1 MQAVG
6 RVLLQ
11 KHCVSVVWSFT
22 TRVLPCYSIP
32 MVKTDTADAHMVT
45 ILPSN
50 GTTVTARLPFLFS
63 PTCIIPLMS
72 TFSVETKTF
81 KNPKSL
87 LPSSLSEKFTQWRSE
102 LWPMASSPAVP
113 VTWSNLGS
121 GPLTNCLLS
130 GRYNAWRCVESNMI
144 QTRVS
149 DKAYRYWKKKWIEIE
164 HVRKE
169 VDIRIVV

>member
-1 MQAVG
+1 
-6 RVLLQ
+6 
-11 KHCVSVVWSFT
+11 
-22 TRVLPCYSIP
+22 

-113 VTWSNLGS
+113 VT
-121 GPLTNCLLS
+121 
-130 GRYNAWRCVESNMI
+130 
-144 QTRVS
+144 
-149 DKAYRYWKKKWIEIE
+149 
-164 HVRKE
+164 
-169 VDIRIVV
+169 